1 MFIMPGIAKETKNS
15 IKIPNRVR
23 QISRNFLKLD
33 FKADSLQDSK
43 FDCFVSLI
51 ILGDINI

>member
-23 QISRNFLKLD
+23 QISRKF
-33 FKADSLQDSK
+33 FKADSLQDFK